1 MSSVSYTLHYNEC
14 FISLQWQCKAISLPW
29 TSISPPVIHYSALR
43 RGGEWDETKRFYPI
57 LAHCNT
63 KRLPRCLANSICF
76 YFHDFIFDFSSLR
89 NHPRAKSGTSLPGL
103 SWLDYGN
110 VLTTFH
116 IGYVFSWRH
125 FHHSPRAGW
134 LCRSLASSWS
144 LFSGFGGNTVNFN
157 SSKKVGVRRN
167 PACAVLRD
175 KNVRFSRRV
184 ELAFFTAQP
193 DD

>member
-1 MSSVSYTLHYNEC
+1 MTMQGNFPALNLHQPSC
-14 FISLQWQCKAISLPW
+14 
-29 TSISPPVIHYSALR
+29 HYSTLR
-43 RGGEWDETKRFYPI
+43 RGGEWDETKLFYPI

-76 YFHDFIFDFSSLR
+76 YFHDFRFDFSSLR
-89 NHPRAKSGTSLPGL
+89 NHPREKSETSLPGL
-103 SWLDYGN
+103 GWLDYGN

-125 FHHSPRAGW
+125 FHHSQRAGW

-144 LFSGFGGNTVNFN
+144 FFSGSGGNTVNRN
-157 SSKKVGVRRN
+157 SYKRVGVLRN

-175 KNVRFSRRV
+175 KNVRFSRTV
-184 ELAFFTAQP
+184 ELTFFTAQP